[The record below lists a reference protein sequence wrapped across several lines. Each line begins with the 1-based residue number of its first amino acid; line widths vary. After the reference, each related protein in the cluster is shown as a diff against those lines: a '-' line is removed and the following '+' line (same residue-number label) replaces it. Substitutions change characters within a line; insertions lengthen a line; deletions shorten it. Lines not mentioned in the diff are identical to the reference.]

1 MKNIIEIVKN
11 KRWIHYLIISLIGI
25 AVCIPLFWIQI
36 RHTDD
41 GWLHLIRLIGL
52 DKSMA
57 ESNFPYLVAPY
68 ICRDFGYSM
77 MSLYPPIVA
86 YLPFVFSFIA
96 GSFAGGLKVFA
107 ALSMAASG
115 IFMYNFVHEVTKN
128 KGISFLAAII
138 YIIFP
143 YRFEVIFDRFAI
155 GEFTAFIFI
164 PIVLQGL
171 YNLLKGDKK
180 KHFYLTI
187 GAVGLL
193 LSHTISTLYT
203 AIFCVILIIFNYR
216 SFFKK
221 EVILKCI
228 INVIFILLISALF
241 LIPLLEYKSQAVYS
255 IFMPNVMRTS
265 GEYTKDKGIEP
276 VQFLKD
282 LEEDGVSFVVGI
294 PILTMLM
301 LGLLAYKHID
311 KKYKTFYITFLIL
324 GAFSAFMCTKY
335 FPWYYMPNILN
346 TIQYPWRMLGF
357 ALFFL
362 SPICAINIISLL
374 KCLKQEKNRMIVLI
388 GILVFTGIFTG
399 IKLSHYY
406 VKENNIDNLYESNL
420 KNDLKISHFSVNRDY
435 LPYNALIRQFG
446 YTNEREDRIYILSGD
461 VSVYDEQ
468 KSGLNFSCYLLEGI
482 EGTNIELPYI
492 FYPGYTV
499 ILKEKD
505 NSKIL
510 NTFESDNGFL
520 TIQLPQ
526 DINKAYLTVEYT
538 GTTLEKASYCISA
551 ISLIGFIGY
560 IIYSKKQEKKEE
572 KE

>member
-1 MKNIIEIVKN
+1 MKNLVEIIKT
-11 KRWIHYLIISLIGI
+11 KRWIHYLIISLIGLS
-25 AVCIPLFWIQI
+25 VCIPLFWIQI
-36 RHTDD
+36 RYTDD

-77 MSLYPPIVA
+77 MSLYPPTVA
-86 YLPFVFSFIA
+86 YVPFLMSLIA
-96 GSFAGGLKVFA
+96 GSFAGGLKLFA
-107 ALSMAASG
+107 ALTMVLSG
-115 IFMYNFVHEVTKN
+115 IFMYNFVQELTKS

-138 YIIFP
+138 YMVFP

-155 GEFTAFIFI
+155 GEFTAFVFI

-180 KHFYLTI
+180 KHFYIAI

-203 AIFCVILIIFNYR
+203 AIFCVVIIAFYYKDFFN
-216 SFFKK
+216 K
-221 EVILKCI
+221 EVIKKCV

-265 GEYTKDKGIEP
+265 GEYTQDKGIEP

-282 LEEDGVSFVVGI
+282 LEEDGVSFVIGI
-294 PILTMLM
+294 PILIMLM
-301 LGLLAYKHID
+301 LGILAYKHVNQ
-311 KKYKTFYITFLIL
+311 KYKKFYLIFLVL
-324 GAFSAFMCTKY
+324 GLFCAFMCTKY
-335 FPWYYMPNILN
+335 FPWYYMPDILN

-362 SPICAINIISLL
+362 SPICAIHVISLL
-374 KCLKQEKNRMIVLI
+374 RLLKQDRSRIITFAIILLI
-388 GILVFTGIFTG
+388 IGIFTG
-399 IKLSHYY
+399 VKVSSYCIK
-406 VKENNIDNLYESNL
+406 KDDIDKSYESNL

-446 YTNEREDRIYILSGD
+446 YTKEREDRSYILSGQAAID
-461 VSVYDEQ
+461 DEQ
-468 KSGLNFSCYLLEGI
+468 KKGLAYSCYLINGLK
-482 EGTNIELPYI
+482 GTKVELPYI

-499 ILKEKD
+499 VLKENND
-505 NSKIL
+505 SKVL
-510 NTFESDNGFL
+510 KTFESDQGFL
-520 TIQLPQ
+520 TVELPQ
-526 DINKAYLTVEYT
+526 DIKRAYLTVEYT
-538 GTTLEKASYCISA
+538 GTILEKASYIISA
-551 ISLIGFIGY
+551 ISLMGFISY
-560 IIYSKKQEKKEE
+560 IIYLKRQEKKEG